1 MNFRAIQWQPALVWP
16 WAHSMRPNAMLLADV
31 DGDENC
37 ELVVGSVTGELA
49 AFKFDQLAPWKSYS
63 SLGSVAPLFIARL
76 ALLARVCTV
85 AHLQR
90 REASFDRCRSRAL
103 R

>member
-63 SLGSVAPLFIARL
+63 SLGSVAPLSIARL
-76 ALLARVCTV
+76 ARPARVCTV
-85 AHLQR
+85 AHLPR